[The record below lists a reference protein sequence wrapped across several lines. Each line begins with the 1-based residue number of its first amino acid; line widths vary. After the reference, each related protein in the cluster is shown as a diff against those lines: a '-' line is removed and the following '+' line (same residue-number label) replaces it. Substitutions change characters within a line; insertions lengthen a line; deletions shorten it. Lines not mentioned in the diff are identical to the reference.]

1 MMNYP
6 NDLRYSKEHQW
17 IRVEGNRG
25 KVGITDYAQSSLGD
39 IIFVEL
45 PQEGD
50 ELKKDDALGIVE
62 SAKSSSDVYCPVS
75 GKVIAV
81 NEELLD
87 SPQLI
92 NEDPYGRGWM
102 IEIELSDPSE
112 LDDLME
118 AAEYR
123 AMVEEEKGD

>member
-1 MMNYP
+1 MNYP
-6 NDLRYSKEHQW
+6 NDLRYSKEHEW
-17 IRVEGNRG
+17 IKVEGNRG

-39 IIFVEL
+39 IVFVEL

-50 ELKKDDALGIVE
+50 ELKKDDSLGVVE
-62 SAKSSSDVYCPVS
+62 SVKSASDVYCPVS
-75 GKVIAV
+75 GRVVAI

-92 NEDPYGRGWM
+92 NQDPYGRGWM

-112 LDDLME
+112 LDDLMG
-118 AAEYR
+118 AGEYK
-123 AMVEEEKGD
+123 AMVEEEKGE